1 MSDSR
6 RSVDPTEVGQARPS
20 GNAERVLARV
30 FKFLLVIA
38 AIAYFAVAGV
48 YVGLRYIVM
57 PQVDSFRPRIEQL
70 VSSQIHAQLRIGR
83 ISARWSGLS
92 PTIDIDNLRIDAAD
106 GSPGLAVPHASA
118 SIAWGSLL
126 HLRPKLADLTV
137 DGPDVI
143 IARNADGAVTVAG
156 VPIPTHHTGSNAFTT
171 WLLGQDRIL
180 LRDGTLRWRDAQ
192 RAAPEIAFKRLHLA
206 IVNDGA
212 RHRLALKAPADGDVL
227 HGPLDIRADFRHQ
240 PFSAMGA
247 PANWTGRLYVSTGP
261 VDLPTLARYVKLPFQ
276 MYSGRINNQ
285 IWLNF
290 AGGQLQNATGDLTGA
305 NVALRTRPTQPR
317 LDLPIASFNWNI
329 DKSDNAYTLDLRDL
343 HAEFGQLPLDDGTPV
358 ARLLVSRAL
367 TATYRLPSVGKGQ
380 LLRLTGDSVDIGILA
395 EFARALPLPAKILN
409 ELVRFNPRGQVSDY
423 TIYTER
429 AAPKT
434 EEEAQ
439 QQRKKGDAPLLH
451 YAFKG
456 DLNGLSVQ
464 AQEPPPGL
472 TINNHPRAGIPG
484 VENLWGS
491 VDANEKGGHITID
504 TKNVAVTVPGAF
516 DDPRLVF
523 DSLQGRARWT
533 VADAIAPGELRRAF
547 TLHLETLRVKN
558 ADAEGEATADYWNQ
572 GHGRGNLD
580 LKAKV
585 SHLKVTS
592 LVRYLPTSLNER
604 VRVYLGHA
612 LQAGVAK
619 NGTIEVHGDLTRF
632 PYAKFPDAGIFRIEA
647 PFTGGKF
654 DPTPFPPRK
663 MANGLPNFWP
673 AFEGIDGTFTL
684 AQNKLGFDIGRGHYR
699 GVKVS
704 KVVGRIN
711 DTGNR
716 ETKLWIDGKARGPLA
731 DMLKYVDDSSLGL
744 MAKHATRKIDAKGN
758 ADLALTLGI
767 PRYRPPAPQPPI
779 KPEYKGSLTFA
790 DNEVR
795 YANLPPLSH
804 LRGRADFAAK
814 TVTLNGL
821 SAQLLGGDVRA
832 KGGVQA
838 DGSYAFDVN
847 GRIGADAA
855 GRLNKP
861 MTPQVAA
868 FMKRIDGAA
877 PYEMHV
883 HGAKNAL
890 PVVQASSDLTGLG
903 IDLPAPFGK
912 AKGAPMPL
920 TFSFQPSSGG
930 APDLHDAQLNVGPV
944 AAHYV
949 FQQIGKA
956 QVKIDPQNVAEPMNM
971 RARVKVV
978 RGAIG
983 LNKPADLPAEGVSA
997 TADLNEFDAD
1007 AWRKTFAEL
1016 SAAMPDSP
1024 ADSPADA
1031 NAPRA
1036 PMSENV
1042 KQFIP
1047 TRAAIHF
1054 TTLNLLDRR
1063 WENVAIAA
1071 SESET
1076 DRTWQANIASN
1087 QMSGDVSWT
1096 PGAKKESPGALQARF
1111 AKIVIPEKKE
1121 HDAAGKLVMKPPRNM
1136 PTIDLIVNEIVFRD
1150 HDLGRLEVDAH
1161 NEVIADEPIWTLD
1174 KLELANPD
1182 ATLTANATWRT
1193 LPGGV
1198 VQAAAQ
1204 PDAMRSQADDVT
1216 PRRTSLNFKLDV
1228 KNGGQLIDRFGAP
1241 HVVGSGSGTVSGHA
1255 AWNGGPTA
1263 VDVNTL
1269 DGNVAVDLRHGQ
1281 ILRAPGSAKWL
1292 GVFSLRSLAS
1302 LLTLHFEDV
1311 VGKGLPFEK
1320 ITGNATIVDGISRTD
1335 DFLMVTSP
1343 ARVQMQGIVDMPKQT
1358 QDLHVKVIPTVGAG
1372 AVALGAAV
1380 INPLLGLG
1388 ALAAD
1393 LALSASIQKAF
1404 ALDYSITGSW
1414 SKPVVKR
1421 LTGDQGKIETPPAAV
1436 APAAAR

>member
-6 RSVDPTEVGQARPS
+6 RSVDPTEVGQAKPS
-20 GNAERVLARV
+20 GNAERVLSRV
-30 FKFLLVIA
+30 FKIVLVIA

-57 PQVDSFRPRIEQL
+57 PQVDSFRPRIEEL
-70 VSSQIHAQLRIGR
+70 VSSKIQAQLHIGR

-92 PTIDIDNLRIDAAD
+92 PTLDIDNLSIDAAD

-118 SIAWGSLL
+118 SIAWASLL

-143 IARNADGAVTVAG
+143 IARNADGALTVAG
-156 VPIPTHHTGSNAFTT
+156 VPIPTHRTGSNAFTT

-206 IVNDGA
+206 IINDGT

-227 HGPLDIRADFRHQ
+227 HGPLDLRADFRHQ

-247 PANWTGRLYVSTGP
+247 PANWAGRLYMSTGP
-261 VDLPTLARYVKLPFQ
+261 VDLPMLARYVKLPFQ
-276 MYSGRINNQ
+276 MYGGRINNQ

-290 AGGQLQNATGDLTGA
+290 AGGQLQNATGELTGA
-305 NVALRTRPTQPR
+305 NVALRVRATQPR
-317 LDLPIASFNWNI
+317 LDLPIARFGWSI
-329 DKSDNAYTLDLRDL
+329 DRNDTEYTLNLRDL
-343 HAEFGQLPLDDGTPV
+343 HAELGQPPLEDGTPV
-358 ARLLVSRAL
+358 TRLLVSRSL
-367 TATYRLPSVGKGQ
+367 TGTYRPPGVGKGQ
-380 LLRLTGDSVDIGILA
+380 LVRLTGDSVDIGILA
-395 EFARALPLPAKILN
+395 EFTRALPVPAKVLN
-409 ELVRFNPRGQVSDY
+409 ELVRFNPRGQVSNY
-423 TIYTER
+423 TIFTER

-434 EEEAQ
+434 EQEAQ
-439 QQRKKGDAPLLH
+439 EQRKKGDAPLLH
-451 YAFKG
+451 YALKG
-456 DLNGLSVQ
+456 DLQGLSIQ

-484 VENLWGS
+484 VENMWGT
-491 VDANEKGGHITID
+491 VDANEKEGRITID
-504 TKNVAVTVPGAF
+504 TKNVAVIIPGAF
-516 DDPRLVF
+516 DDPRLTF
-523 DSLQGRARWT
+523 DSLQGNARWT

-547 TLHLETLRVKN
+547 TIHLERLRVKN

-585 SHLKVTS
+585 AHLKVTS

-647 PFTGGKF
+647 PFSGGKF

-684 AQNKLGFDIGRGHYR
+684 AQNKLGFDIDKGHYR

-704 KVVGRIN
+704 KVIGRID

-716 ETKLWIDGKARGPLA
+716 ETKLWIDGKARGPLT
-731 DMLKYVDDSSLGL
+731 DMLQYVDDSSLGL
-744 MAKHATRKIDAKGN
+744 MAKHATRKIDAKGD
-758 ADLALTLGI
+758 AALALTLGI

-790 DNEVR
+790 DNEVT
-795 YANLPPLSH
+795 YGNLPPLTH

-814 TVTLNGL
+814 TVTLDGL
-821 SAQLLGGDVRA
+821 TAQLLGGDVRA
-832 KGGVQA
+832 KGGVQP
-838 DGSYAFDVN
+838 DGSYAIDVN

-855 GRLNKP
+855 TRLNKRI
-861 MTPQVAA
+861 TPQVAE
-868 FMKRIDGAA
+868 FMKRINGTA
-877 PYEMHV
+877 PYELHV
-883 HGAKNAL
+883 HGARNAL
-890 PVVQASSDLTGLG
+890 PIVQARSDLTGLG
-903 IDLPAPFGK
+903 IDLPAPFSKPQGT
-912 AKGAPMPL
+912 PMP
-920 TFSFQPSSGG
+920 FSFTFQPAPGG
-930 APDLHDAQLNVGPV
+930 ASDLHDARLSFGPV

-949 FQQIGKA
+949 LQQIGRA
-956 QVKIDPQNVAEPMNM
+956 QVRIDPQNAAEPMNM
-971 RARVKVV
+971 RARLKVV

-983 LNKPADLPAEGVSA
+983 LNKAADLPAEGVIA
-997 TADLNEFDAD
+997 NADLNELDAD
-1007 AWRKTFAEL
+1007 AWRKVFADI
-1016 SAAMPDSP
+1016 AA
-1024 ADSPADA
+1024 AGAATLQAADA
-1031 NAPRA
+1031 NAPA
-1036 PMSENV
+1036 PPMSESV
-1042 KQFIP
+1042 SQFVP
-1047 TRAAIHF
+1047 TRAAIHI
-1054 TTLNLLDRR
+1054 TTLKLLDRR
-1063 WENVAIAA
+1063 WENIAIDA
-1071 SESET
+1071 SGA
-1076 DRTWQANIASN
+1076 DRKWQANIASDRV
-1087 QMSGDVSWT
+1087 SGDVAWT
-1096 PGAKKESPGALQARF
+1096 PGATRDSPGALHARF
-1111 AKIVIPEKKE
+1111 AKVVIPDKTGSEST
-1121 HDAAGKLVMKPPRNM
+1121 GQVMKKPPRNV
-1136 PTIDLIVNEIVFRD
+1136 PTIDLIVNELVYRG
-1150 HDLGRLEVDAH
+1150 HSLGRLEVDAH

-1198 VQAAAQ
+1198 VKANTGDGA
-1204 PDAMRSQADDVT
+1204 
-1216 PRRTSLNFKLDV
+1216 PRRTSLAFKLDV

-1241 HVVGSGSGTVSGHA
+1241 RVVNSGSGTVAGHA
-1255 AWNGGPTA
+1255 GWNGGPTA

-1269 DGNVAVDLRHGQ
+1269 DGDVAVDLRHGQ
-1281 ILRAPGSAKWL
+1281 ILRAPGAAKWL
-1292 GVFSLRSLAS
+1292 GIFSLRSLAN

-1320 ITGNATIVDGISRTD
+1320 ITGNAKIVDGISRTD

-1343 ARVQMQGIVDMPKQT
+1343 ARVQMQGLVDMPKQT

-1372 AVALGAAV
+1372 AAAIGAAV

-1388 ALAAD
+1388 VLAAD
-1393 LALSASIQKAF
+1393 IALSASIQKAF

-1421 LTGDQGKIETPPAAV
+1421 LTGDQGKIETPAATAV
-1436 APAAAR
+1436 PSAAR

>member
-6 RSVDPTEVGQARPS
+6 RSVDPTEVGQAQPS
-20 GNAERVLARV
+20 GNAERVLSRV
-30 FKFLLVIA
+30 FKIVLVIA

-57 PQVDSFRPRIEQL
+57 PQVDSFRPRIEQF
-70 VSSQIHAQLRIGR
+70 VSSKIHAQLHIGR

-92 PTIDIDNLRIDAAD
+92 PTLDIDNLSIDAAD

-118 SIAWGSLL
+118 SIAWASLL

-143 IARNADGAVTVAG
+143 IARNADGALSVAG
-156 VPIPTHHTGSNAFTT
+156 VPIPTHRTGSNAFTT
-171 WLLGQDRIL
+171 WLLGQDHIL

-206 IVNDGA
+206 IINDGT

-227 HGPLDIRADFRHQ
+227 HGPLDFRADFRHQ
-240 PFSAMGA
+240 PFSAIGA
-247 PANWTGRLYVSTGP
+247 PANWTGRLYMSTGP
-261 VDLPTLARYVKLPFQ
+261 VDLPMLARYVKLPFQ
-276 MYSGRINNQ
+276 MYGGRINNE

-290 AGGQLQNATGDLTGA
+290 AGGQLQNASGELTGA
-305 NVALRTRPTQPR
+305 NVALRVRATQPR
-317 LDLPIASFNWNI
+317 LDLPVARFGWSV
-329 DKSDNAYTLDLRDL
+329 DKNDTEYTLNLRDL
-343 HAEFGQLPLDDGTPV
+343 HAELGQPPLDDGTPV
-358 ARLLVSRAL
+358 ARLLVSRSL
-367 TATYRLPSVGKGQ
+367 TGTYRPPGVGKGQ
-380 LLRLTGDSVDIGILA
+380 LVRLTGDSVDIGILA
-395 EFARALPLPAKILN
+395 EFARALPVPAKVLN
-409 ELVRFNPRGQVSDY
+409 ELVRLNPRGQMANY
-423 TIYTER
+423 TIFTER

-434 EEEAQ
+434 EAQ
-439 QQRKKGDAPLLH
+439 AQEQRKKGDAPLVS

-456 DLNGLSVQ
+456 DLQGLSVQ

-484 VENLWGS
+484 VENIWGS
-491 VDANEKGGHITID
+491 VDANEKEGKITID
-504 TKNVAVTVPGAF
+504 TKNVAVIIPGAF
-516 DDPRLVF
+516 DDPRLTF
-523 DSLQGRARWT
+523 DSLQGNARWT

-547 TLHLETLRVKN
+547 TIHLERLHVKN
-558 ADAEGEATADYWNQ
+558 ADAEGEATAEYWNQ

-585 SHLKVTS
+585 AHLKVTS

-612 LQAGVAK
+612 LQAGVAR

-647 PFTGGKF
+647 PFSGGKF

-684 AQNKLGFDIGRGHYR
+684 AQNKLGFDIDKGHYR

-704 KVVGRIN
+704 KVTGRID

-731 DMLKYVDDSSLGL
+731 DMLQYVDDSSLGL
-744 MAKHATRKIDAKGN
+744 MAKHATRKIDAKGD
-758 ADLALTLGI
+758 AALALTLGI
-767 PRYRPPAPQPPI
+767 PRYRPPAPQPPL

-790 DNEVR
+790 DNEIT
-795 YANLPPLSH
+795 YGSLPPLTH

-814 TVTLNGL
+814 TVTLDGL
-821 SAQLLGGDVRA
+821 TAQLLGGDVRA
-832 KGGVQA
+832 KGGVKP
-838 DGSYAFDVN
+838 DGSYAIDVN

-855 GRLNKP
+855 TRLNRRI
-861 MTPQVAA
+861 TPQVAE
-868 FMKRIDGAA
+868 FMKRINGTA
-877 PYEMHV
+877 PYELHV
-883 HGAKNAL
+883 RGVKNAL
-890 PVVQASSDLTGLG
+890 PNVQARSDLTGLG

-912 AKGAPMPL
+912 PQGTPMPL
-920 TFSFQPSSGG
+920 SFTFQPAPGG
-930 APDLHDAQLNVGPV
+930 ASDLHDAQLSFGPV

-949 FQQIGKA
+949 LQQIGRV
-956 QVKIDPQNVAEPMNM
+956 QVKIDPQNAAEPMNM
-971 RARVKVV
+971 RARLKVV

-983 LNKPADLPAEGVSA
+983 VNKPAELPAEGVSA
-997 TADLNEFDAD
+997 NADLNELDAD
-1007 AWRKTFAEL
+1007 AWRKTFADIT
-1016 SAAMPDSP
+1016 AASNATPE
-1024 ADSPADA
+1024 AAADA
-1031 NAPRA
+1031 NAPRP

-1042 KQFIP
+1042 RQFIP

-1054 TTLNLLDRR
+1054 TTLKLLDRR
-1063 WENVAIAA
+1063 WDNIAIEA
-1071 SESET
+1071 SEA
-1076 DRTWQANIASN
+1076 DRKWQGNIASD
-1087 QMSGDVSWT
+1087 QIAGDVAWT
-1096 PGAKKESPGALQARF
+1096 PGATRDSPGTLQGRF
-1111 AKIVIPEKKE
+1111 AKVVIPDKTASDTVGE
-1121 HDAAGKLVMKPPRNM
+1121 VMRKPPRNV
-1136 PTIDLIVNEIVFRD
+1136 PTIDLIVNELVFRG
-1150 HDLGRLEVDAH
+1150 HSLGRLEVDAH
-1161 NEVIADEPIWTLD
+1161 NDVIADEPIWTLD

-1182 ATLTANATWRT
+1182 ATLTANGTWRT

-1198 VQAAAQ
+1198 VKVDTQ
-1204 PDAMRSQADDVT
+1204 DGI
-1216 PRRTSLNFKLDV
+1216 PRRTSLDFRLDV

-1241 HVVGSGSGTVSGHA
+1241 RVVNSGSGTVSGHA
-1255 AWNGGPTA
+1255 GWNGGPTA

-1281 ILRAPGSAKWL
+1281 ILRAPGAAKWL
-1292 GVFSLRSLAS
+1292 GIFSLRSLAN

-1320 ITGNATIVDGISRTD
+1320 ITGNAKIVDGISRTD

-1343 ARVQMQGIVDMPKQT
+1343 ARVQMQGLVDMPKQT
-1358 QDLHVKVIPTVGAG
+1358 QDLHVKVVPTVGAG
-1372 AVALGAAV
+1372 AAAIGAAV

-1388 ALAAD
+1388 VLAAD
-1393 LALSASIQKAF
+1393 IALSASIQKAF

-1421 LTGDQGKIETPPAAV
+1421 LSGDQGKIETPAAAV
-1436 APAAAR
+1436 VPSAAR

>member
-6 RSVDPTEVGQARPS
+6 PSVDPNEVGQAKPS
-20 GNAERVLARV
+20 GNAERVLSRV
-30 FKFLLVIA
+30 FKIILVIA
-38 AIAYFAVAGV
+38 AIAYFAVAGI
-48 YVGLRYIVM
+48 YVGLRYLVM

-70 VSSQIHAQLRIGR
+70 VSSKIHAQLHIGR

-92 PTIDIDNLRIDAAD
+92 PTLDIDNLRIDATD

-118 SIAWGSLL
+118 SIAWASLL

-143 IARNADGAVTVAG
+143 IARNADGTLSVAG
-156 VPIPTHHTGSNAFTT
+156 VPIPAQRTGSNAFTT
-171 WLLGQDRIL
+171 WLLGQDHIL

-192 RAAPEIAFKRLHLA
+192 RTAPEIAFKRLHLA
-206 IVNDGA
+206 IINDGT
-212 RHRLALKAPADGDVL
+212 RHRLALKAPADGEVL
-227 HGPLDIRADFRHQ
+227 HGPLDLRADFRHQ

-247 PANWTGRLYVSTGP
+247 PANWSGRLYVSTGP
-261 VDLPTLARYVKLPFQ
+261 VDLPTLARYVKMPFQ
-276 MYSGRINNQ
+276 MYSGRVNNE

-290 AGGQLQNATGDLTGA
+290 AGGQLQNASGALTGA
-305 NVALRTRPTQPR
+305 NIALRVRATQPR
-317 LDLPIASFNWNI
+317 LDLPITRFGWSLAKN
-329 DKSDNAYTLDLRDL
+329 DTEYTLDLRDL
-343 HAEFGQLPLDDGTPV
+343 QAELGQPTLADGTPV
-358 ARLLVSRAL
+358 ARLLVSREL
-367 TATYRLPSVGKGQ
+367 TATFRPPSVGKGQ

-395 EFARALPLPAKILN
+395 EFVRALPVPSKILN
-409 ELVRFNPRGQVSDY
+409 ELLRFNPRGQVSHY

-434 EEEAQ
+434 EDEAH
-439 QQRKKGDAPLLH
+439 QQRQKGDAALLH

-456 DLNGLSVQ
+456 ELEGLSVQ

-484 VENLWGS
+484 VENLWGN
-491 VDANEKGGHITID
+491 VDANEKEGRITID
-504 TKNVAVTVPGAF
+504 TKNAAVIIPGAF
-516 DDPRLVF
+516 DDPRLTF
-523 DSLQGRARWT
+523 DSLQGNARWT
-533 VADAIAPGELRRAF
+533 VAETIAPGELRRAF
-547 TLHLETLRVKN
+547 TIHLDTLRVKN
-558 ADAEGEATADYWNQ
+558 ADAEGEVTASYWNQ

-585 SHLKVTS
+585 AHLKVTS

-619 NGTIEVHGDLTRF
+619 NGTLEVHGDLTRF
-632 PYAKFPDAGIFRIEA
+632 PYAKFPDAGIFRINA

-673 AFEGIDGTFTL
+673 AFEGIDGVFTL
-684 AQNKLGFDIGRGHYR
+684 AQNKLGFDIDRGHYR

-704 KVVGRIN
+704 KVVGRID

-716 ETKLWIDGKARGPLA
+716 ETKLWIDGRARGPLA
-731 DMLKYVDDSSLGL
+731 DMLQYVDDSSLGL
-744 MAKHATRKIDAKGN
+744 MAKHATRKIDAKGD
-758 ADLALTLGI
+758 ASLALTLGI
-767 PRYRPPAPQPPI
+767 PRFRPPPPLPPI

-790 DNEVR
+790 DNEVT
-795 YANLPPLSH
+795 YGTLPPLTH

-821 SAQLLGGDVRA
+821 TAQLLGGDVRA
-832 KGGVQA
+832 KGGVQP
-838 DGSYAFDVN
+838 DGSYAIDVD

-855 GRLNKP
+855 ERLNRRI
-861 MTPQVAA
+861 TPQVAA
-868 FMKRIDGAA
+868 FMKHIDGTA
-877 PYEMHV
+877 PYELHV
-883 HGAKNAL
+883 RGVRNAL
-890 PVVQASSDLTGLG
+890 PNVQASSDLTGLG

-912 AKGAPMPL
+912 ARGTPMP
-920 TFSFQPSSGG
+920 FSFTFQPATGG
-930 APDLHDAQLNVGPV
+930 PSDLHDARLSVGPV

-949 FQQIGKA
+949 FQQIGQA
-956 QVKIDPQNVAEPMNM
+956 QVKIDPQNPAEPMNM
-971 RARVKVV
+971 RARLKVV

-983 LNKPADLPAEGVSA
+983 VNTPANPPAEGVSA
-997 TADLNEFDAD
+997 SADLNELDAD
-1007 AWRKTFAEL
+1007 AWRKAFADITG
-1016 SAAMPDSP
+1016 AAPEP
-1024 ADSPADA
+1024 AAAA
-1031 NAPRA
+1031 NAPRP

-1042 KQFIP
+1042 RQFIP

-1054 TTLNLLDRR
+1054 TTLKLLDRR
-1063 WENVAIAA
+1063 WENVAIDAN
-1071 SESET
+1071 ES
-1076 DRTWQANIASN
+1076 DRKWQANIASD
-1087 QMSGDVSWT
+1087 QIAGDVAWT
-1096 PGAKKESPGALQARF
+1096 PGATKDSPGALQARF
-1111 AKIVIPEKKE
+1111 AKLVIPEKTGGDSVDK
-1121 HDAAGKLVMKPPRNM
+1121 AIRKPPRNM
-1136 PTIDLIVNEIVFRD
+1136 PTIDLIVNELVFRGRS
-1150 HDLGRLEVDAH
+1150 LGRLEVDAH

-1198 VQAAAQ
+1198 ITASTRN
-1204 PDAMRSQADDVT
+1204 DADDSI
-1216 PRRTSLNFKLDV
+1216 PRRTSIDFKLDV

-1241 HVVGSGSGTVSGHA
+1241 HVVNSGNGTISGHA
-1255 AWNGGPTA
+1255 GWNGGPTTL
-1263 VDVNTL
+1263 DLNTL

-1281 ILRAPGSAKWL
+1281 ILRAPGAAKWI
-1292 GVFSLRSLAS
+1292 GIFSLRSLAN

-1320 ITGNATIVDGISRTD
+1320 ITGNAKIVDGISRTD

-1343 ARVQMQGIVDMPKQT
+1343 ARVQMQGLVDMPKQT

-1372 AVALGAAV
+1372 AAAIGAAV

-1388 ALAAD
+1388 VLAAD
-1393 LALSASIQKAF
+1393 IALSASIQKAF

-1414 SKPVVKR
+1414 SKPVIQR
-1421 LTGDQGKIETPPAAV
+1421 LKGDQGKIETPAAAV
-1436 APAAAR
+1436 APSAAR

>member
-6 RSVDPTEVGQARPS
+6 RSVDPTEVGQAKPS
-20 GNAERVLARV
+20 GNAERVLSRV
-30 FKFLLVIA
+30 CKIALVIA
-38 AIAYFAVAGV
+38 AITYFVVAGV

-92 PTIDIDNLRIDAAD
+92 PTFDIDNLSIDAAD
-106 GSPGLAVPHASA
+106 GAPGLAVPHASA
-118 SIAWGSLL
+118 SIAWASLL

-143 IARNADGAVTVAG
+143 IARNADGAVSVAG
-156 VPIPTHHTGSNAFTT
+156 VPIPTHRTGSNAFTT
-171 WLLGQDRIL
+171 WLLGQDHIL

-206 IVNDGA
+206 IVNDGT

-227 HGPLDIRADFRHQ
+227 HGPLDFRADFRHQ
-240 PFSAMGA
+240 PFTAMGA
-247 PANWTGRLYVSTGP
+247 PANWTGRLYLSTGP

-276 MYSGRINNQ
+276 MYDGRINNQ

-290 AGGQLQNATGDLTGA
+290 ARGQLQNATGEVIGA
-305 NVALRTRPTQPR
+305 NVALRVRATQPR
-317 LDLPIASFNWNI
+317 LDLPIARFGWSVEKN
-329 DKSDNAYTLDLRDL
+329 DTEYTLDLRDL
-343 HAEFGQLPLDDGTPV
+343 HAELGQPPLDDGTPV
-358 ARLLVSRAL
+358 ARLLVSRSL
-367 TATYRLPSVGKGQ
+367 NVMYRQPSVGKGQ
-380 LLRLTGDSVDIGILA
+380 IMRLTGDSADIGILA
-395 EFARALPLPAKILN
+395 EFARALPVPAKVLN
-409 ELVRFNPRGQVSDY
+409 ELVRFNPRGQVSNY
-423 TIYTER
+423 TLYSER

-434 EEEAQ
+434 EEEALE
-439 QQRKKGDAPLLH
+439 QRKKGDAPLVH
-451 YAFKG
+451 YTLKG
-456 DLNGLSVQ
+456 NLEGLSIQ

-484 VENLWGS
+484 VENLWGN
-491 VDANEKGGHITID
+491 VDANEKEGRITID
-504 TKNVAVTVPGAF
+504 TKNVAVTIPGAF
-516 DDPRLVF
+516 DDPRLTF
-523 DSLQGRARWT
+523 DSLKGNARWN

-547 TLHLETLRVKN
+547 TIHLETLRVKN
-558 ADAEGEATADYWNQ
+558 ADAEGEVTADYWNQ

-585 SHLKVTS
+585 AHLKVTS

-632 PYAKFPDAGIFRIEA
+632 PYAKFPDAGVFRINA
-647 PFTGGKF
+647 PFSGGKF

-663 MANGLPNFWP
+663 MANGMPNFWP

-684 AQNKLGFDIGRGHYR
+684 AQNKLGFDIDRGHYR

-704 KVVGRIN
+704 KVVGRID

-716 ETKLWIDGKARGPLA
+716 ETKLWIDGRARGPLA
-731 DMLKYVDDSSLGL
+731 DMLQYVDDSSLGL
-744 MAKHATRKIDAKGN
+744 MAKHATRKIDAKGD
-758 ADLALTLGI
+758 AELALTLGI

-779 KPEYKGSLTFA
+779 KPEYKGSVTFV
-790 DNEVR
+790 DNEVT
-795 YANLPPLSH
+795 YGNLPPLTH
-804 LRGRADFAAK
+804 LRGRAGFAAK
-814 TVTLNGL
+814 TVTLDGL
-821 SAQLLGGDVRA
+821 TAQLLGGDVRA
-832 KGGVQA
+832 KGGVQP
-838 DGSYAFDVN
+838 DGSYAIDVN

-855 GRLNKP
+855 TRLNKRL
-861 MTPQVAA
+861 TPQVAA

-877 PYEMHV
+877 PYELHV
-883 HGAKNAL
+883 RGVRNAL
-890 PVVQASSDLTGLG
+890 PNVQASSDLTGLG
-903 IDLPAPFGK
+903 IDLPAPLGK
-912 AKGAPMPL
+912 PRGTPMPL
-920 TFSFQPSSGG
+920 SFTFQPATGG
-930 APDLHDAQLNVGPV
+930 ASDLHDARLSVGPL

-949 FQQIGKA
+949 FQQIGRA
-956 QVKIDPQNVAEPMNM
+956 QVKIDPQNPAEPMNM
-971 RARVKVV
+971 RARLNVV

-983 LNKPADLPAEGVSA
+983 VNKPADLPADGVSVA
-997 TADLNEFDAD
+997 ADLNELDAD
-1007 AWRKTFAEL
+1007 AWRKTFADI
-1016 SAAMPDSP
+1016 SASAPESP
-1024 ADSPADA
+1024 AVAT
-1031 NAPRA
+1031 APPA

-1042 KQFIP
+1042 RQFIP

-1054 TTLNLLDRR
+1054 TTLKLLDRR
-1063 WENVAIAA
+1063 WENVVIDA
-1071 SESET
+1071 SGSET
-1076 DRTWQANIASN
+1076 DRKWQANIASDQVTGN
-1087 QMSGDVSWT
+1087 VAWT
-1096 PGAKKESPGALQARF
+1096 RGATKESPGALQARF
-1111 AKIVIPEKKE
+1111 DKVVIPEKMQG
-1121 HDAAGKLVMKPPRNM
+1121 DLAGKMIRKPPRNM
-1136 PTIDLIVNEIVFRD
+1136 PTIDLIVNELVFRG
-1150 HDLGRLEVDAH
+1150 HSLGRLEVDAH
-1161 NEVIADEPIWTLD
+1161 NEVVADEPIWTLD

-1182 ATLTANATWRT
+1182 ATFTANAMWRT

-1198 VQAAAQ
+1198 MKAAQ
-1204 PDAMRSQADDVT
+1204 PDTMPADTDDRIS
-1216 PRRTSLNFKLDV
+1216 RRTSLDFKLDV

-1241 HVVGSGSGTVSGHA
+1241 HVVQSGSGTVSGHA
-1255 AWNGGPTA
+1255 AWNGDPATF
-1263 VDVNTL
+1263 DVNTL

-1281 ILRAPGSAKWL
+1281 ILRAPGAAKWL
-1292 GVFSLRSLAS
+1292 GIFSLRSLAN
-1302 LLTLHFEDV
+1302 LLTLHFDDV

-1320 ITGNATIVDGISRTD
+1320 ITGNAKINDGISRTD

-1343 ARVQMQGIVDMPKQT
+1343 ARVQMRGIVDMPKET

-1414 SKPVVKR
+1414 SKPVIQR
-1421 LTGDQGKIETPPAAV
+1421 LNGDQGKIETPAAAV

>member
-6 RSVDPTEVGQARPS
+6 RSVDPNEVGQAKPS
-20 GNAERVLARV
+20 GNAERVLSRV
-30 FKFLLVIA
+30 FKIILVVA
-38 AIAYFAVAGV
+38 AIAYFVVAGV
-48 YVGLRYIVM
+48 YVGLRYVVM

-70 VSSQIHAQLRIGR
+70 VSSKIHAQLHIGR

-92 PTIDIDNLRIDAAD
+92 PTLDIDNLSIDAAD

-118 SIAWGSLL
+118 SIAWASLL

-143 IARNADGAVTVAG
+143 IARNADGAVSVAG
-156 VPIPTHHTGSNAFTT
+156 VPLPTHRTGSNAFTT

-192 RAAPEIAFKRLHLA
+192 RSAPEIAFKRLNLA
-206 IVNDGA
+206 ILNDGT

-227 HGPLDIRADFRHQ
+227 HGPLDFRADFRHQ

-247 PANWTGRLYVSTGP
+247 PANWTGRLYMSTGP
-261 VDLPTLARYVKLPFQ
+261 VDLPMLARYVKLPFQ
-276 MYSGRINNQ
+276 MYDGRINNQ

-290 AGGQLQNATGDLTGA
+290 AGGQLQNATGELTGA
-305 NVALRTRPTQPR
+305 NVALRVRATQPR
-317 LDLPIASFNWNI
+317 LDLPIARFGWSIEKN
-329 DKSDNAYTLDLRDL
+329 DTEYTLNLRDL
-343 HAEFGQLPLDDGTPV
+343 HAELGQPPLDDGTPV
-358 ARLLVSRAL
+358 ARLLVSRSL
-367 TATYRLPSVGKGQ
+367 KGTFRPPSAGKGQ
-380 LLRLTGDSVDIGILA
+380 LVRLTGDSVDIGILA
-395 EFARALPLPAKILN
+395 EFVRALPVPARVLN
-409 ELVRFNPRGQVSDY
+409 ELVRFNPRGQVANY
-423 TIYTER
+423 TIFTER
-429 AAPKT
+429 AAPKN

-439 QQRKKGDAPLLH
+439 QQRTKGDAPLLH

-456 DLNGLSVQ
+456 DLEGLSVQ

-484 VENLWGS
+484 VENLWGT
-491 VDANEKGGHITID
+491 VDANEKEGRITID
-504 TKNVAVTVPGAF
+504 TKNAAVIIPGAF
-516 DDPRLVF
+516 DDPRLTF
-523 DSLQGRARWT
+523 DSLRGNAHWT

-547 TLHLETLRVKN
+547 TIHIDRLRVKN

-585 SHLKVTS
+585 AHLKVTS

-632 PYAKFPDAGIFRIEA
+632 PYAKFPDAGIFRINA

-684 AQNKLGFDIGRGHYR
+684 AQNKLGFDIDKGHYR
-699 GVKVS
+699 NVKVS
-704 KVVGRIN
+704 KVVGRID

-716 ETKLWIDGKARGPLA
+716 ETKLWIDGRARGPLA
-731 DMLKYVDDSSLGL
+731 DMLQYVDDSSLGL
-744 MAKHATRKIDAKGN
+744 MAKHATRKIDAKGD
-758 ADLALTLGI
+758 ASLALTLGI
-767 PRYRPPAPQPPI
+767 PRFRPPAPLPPL
-779 KPEYKGSLTFA
+779 KPDYKGSITFA
-790 DNEVR
+790 DNEVT
-795 YANLPPLSH
+795 YGNLPPLTH

-814 TVTLNGL
+814 TVTLDGL
-821 SAQLLGGDVRA
+821 TAQLLGGDVRA
-832 KGGVQA
+832 KGGVQP
-838 DGSYAFDVN
+838 DGSYAIDVN

-855 GRLNKP
+855 TRLNRRI
-861 MTPQVAA
+861 TPQVAE
-868 FMKRIDGAA
+868 FMKRINGAA
-877 PYEMHV
+877 PYELHV
-883 HGAKNAL
+883 HGVKNAL
-890 PVVQASSDLTGLG
+890 PNVQANSDLTGLG

-912 AKGAPMPL
+912 AQGTPMP
-920 TFSFQPSSGG
+920 FSFTFQPAPGG
-930 APDLHDAQLNVGPV
+930 ASDLHDAKLSFGPV
-944 AAHYV
+944 TAHYV
-949 FQQIGKA
+949 LQQIGRA
-956 QVKIDPQNVAEPMNM
+956 QVKIDPQNAAEPMNM
-971 RARVKVV
+971 RARLKVV

-983 LNKPADLPAEGVSA
+983 VNKPADLPAEGVSVD
-997 TADLNEFDAD
+997 ADLNELDAD
-1007 AWRKTFAEL
+1007 AWRKTFADI
-1016 SAAMPDSP
+1016 SAASTATPE
-1024 ADSPADA
+1024 AAAAA
-1031 NAPRA
+1031 NAPRP

-1054 TTLNLLDRR
+1054 TTLKLLDRR
-1063 WENVAIAA
+1063 WENIAIGA
-1071 SESET
+1071 SGA
-1076 DRTWQANIASN
+1076 DRKWQANIASD
-1087 QMSGDVSWT
+1087 QVSGDVAWT
-1096 PGAKKESPGALQARF
+1096 PGATRDSPGTLQGRF
-1111 AKIVIPEKKE
+1111 AKVVIPEKM
-1121 HDAAGKLVMKPPRNM
+1121 AGDTVGPVIRKPPRNV
-1136 PTIDLIVNEIVFRD
+1136 PTIDLIVNELVFRG
-1150 HDLGRLEVDAH
+1150 HSLGRLEVDAH

-1174 KLELANPD
+1174 KLELINPD

-1198 VQAAAQ
+1198 LKVDTE
-1204 PDAMRSQADDVT
+1204 DAI
-1216 PRRTSLNFKLDV
+1216 PRRTSLDFKLDV

-1241 HVVGSGSGTVSGHA
+1241 HVVNSGSGTVSGHA
-1255 AWNGGPTA
+1255 GWNGGPTA

-1281 ILRAPGSAKWL
+1281 ILRAPGAAKWL
-1292 GVFSLRSLAS
+1292 GIFSLRSLAN

-1320 ITGNATIVDGISRTD
+1320 ITGNAKIVDGISRTD

-1343 ARVQMQGIVDMPKQT
+1343 ARVQMQGVVDMPKQT
-1358 QDLHVKVIPTVGAG
+1358 QDLHVKVVPTVGAG
-1372 AVALGAAV
+1372 AAAIGAAV

-1388 ALAAD
+1388 VLAAD
-1393 LALSASIQKAF
+1393 IALSASIQKAF

-1421 LTGDQGKIETPPAAV
+1421 LNGDQGKIETPAAAV
-1436 APAAAR
+1436 VPSAAR